1 MTTIQEF
8 NQIDGRISSLY
19 HAAALKMG
27 LSDSEFRI
35 LYTLAVNAPGYLQ
48 SALREATGM
57 GRSTVNSALKKLER
71 EGILTLSPGSGRHTC
86 VSLTA
91 QGHRLADRTVCRL
104 IRLENRIYAGWTS
117 VSSCI
122 HVKLLKIVSHLIKFC
137 SMMLVMLQHI
147 GKKCYS
153 LILAVTILTGTAVPI
168 TVCMTMAVSFR
179 MAVCMAVSHTIL
191 MGVLMC
197 MFMAICMSMLNK
209 IAILIFD

>member
-71 EGILTLSPGSGRHTC
+71 EGILPGSGRHTC

-104 IRLENRIYAGWTS
+104 IRLEDRIYASWTPEEQALLLRLNRDFTE
-117 VSSCI
+117 
-122 HVKLLKIVSHLIKFC
+122 KLEAIVA
-137 SMMLVMLQHI
+137 
-147 GKKCYS
+147 S
-153 LILAVTILTGTAVPI
+153 L
-168 TVCMTMAVSFR
+168 
-179 MAVCMAVSHTIL
+179 
-191 MGVLMC
+191 
-197 MFMAICMSMLNK
+197 
-209 IAILIFD
+209 

>member
-104 IRLENRIYAGWTS
+104 IRIYAGWTS
-117 VSSCI
+117 EEQALLLRLNRDFTE
-122 HVKLLKIVSHLIKFC
+122 KLEAIVA
-137 SMMLVMLQHI
+137 
-147 GKKCYS
+147 S
-153 LILAVTILTGTAVPI
+153 L
-168 TVCMTMAVSFR
+168 
-179 MAVCMAVSHTIL
+179 
-191 MGVLMC
+191 
-197 MFMAICMSMLNK
+197 
-209 IAILIFD
+209 